1 MSPSNNRNEI
11 FQTILGIL
19 LLLGCHIIAMII
31 IFALGYLVALHYRS
45 GSYAGLQVWIIGS
58 LGFLFWQLLYV
69 IPLCIF
75 LQRKRLIA
83 MRNGVVIGA
92 ALTALLNGGC
102 FLMLGGWR

>member
-1 MSPSNNRNEI
+1 MSQRNSGNEVL
-11 FQTILGIL
+11 QTFLGIL
-19 LLLGCHIIAMII
+19 LLLGFHIIAII
-31 IFALGYLVALHYRS
+31 IIVALGYILEMNSRS
-45 GSYAGLQVWIIGS
+45 GSYVGIQVWIIGGI
-58 LGFLFWQLLYV
+58 GFLFWQLLYV

-102 FLMLGGWR
+102 FLLFNVGR